1 MREEKKKKKGRKM
14 LERAKGEGEK
24 NGKHDEGG
32 ERKREKEEEA
42 DVFGGVGK
50 GLRRSE
56 EVSC

>member
-1 MREEKKKKKGRKM
+1 M

-32 ERKREKEEEA
+32 KRKREKEEEA